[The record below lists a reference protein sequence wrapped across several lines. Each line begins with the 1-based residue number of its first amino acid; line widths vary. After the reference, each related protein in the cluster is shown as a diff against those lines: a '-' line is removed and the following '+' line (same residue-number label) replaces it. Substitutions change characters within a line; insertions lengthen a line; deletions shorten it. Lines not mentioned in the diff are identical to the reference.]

1 MPPPERPAPRTGPR
15 RATVNPAK
23 IPSSG
28 PPIGK
33 IAPYVAM
40 ALAVI
45 GPLYVLLKVPK
56 YASHGAMAI
65 TVVVALG
72 CCWLAL
78 TARPS
83 VKPGDS
89 LRTLLPIVAF
99 ASTAAAII
107 PFAYTIY
114 PPAPRGEVR
123 LANDGDSGTVRVEGM
138 SSTLWITVSGN
149 FVPNAT
155 GSANYFLNVT
165 HDGRTERID
174 GTLHPHAGGPL
185 PERHVLGMRGN
196 GVYTIRLEEH
206 SSAVAPPLVVG
217 LSAKPFST
225 LLLIM
230 LFASLAVAIL
240 AVDVMIYRRG
250 IEPAFAASLLLP
262 IVAAVYFQR
271 NPGTNTV
278 GQDLL
283 AAGVIGLLGGGIGGE
298 VLARGARSLL
308 GK

>member
-40 ALAVI
+40 AIAVI
-45 GPLYVLLKVPK
+45 GPLYVLLKMPK

-65 TVVVALG
+65 TAVVAVG
-72 CCWLAL
+72 CAWLAL

-83 VKPGDS
+83 VKPGDN
-89 LRTLLPIVAF
+89 LRTLLPIVALM
-99 ASTAAAII
+99 STAAALV

-123 LANDGDSGTVRVEGM
+123 LSNDGDSGHVRVDGM
-138 SSTLWITVSGN
+138 SSTLWLTVSGS

-155 GSANYFLNVT
+155 GAANYFLTIT
-165 HDGRTERID
+165 HDGRTERVD

-185 PERHVLGMRGN
+185 PERHVLAMRGN
-196 GVYTIRLEEH
+196 GDYTIRLEER
-206 SSAVAPPLVVG
+206 SSSVAAPIVVG

-225 LLLIM
+225 ILLIM
-230 LFASLAVAIL
+230 LYASLAIAIL
-240 AVDVMIYRRG
+240 AVDVMIFRRG

-271 NPGTNTV
+271 SPGTNTLAP
-278 GQDLL
+278 DLL

-298 VLARGARSLL
+298 ILARGARSLM